1 MVVGAPGPRP
11 KRGTVRFGVVC
22 VKNAFGVRQVDVCES
37 QKIDKFVISLLNSTI
52 FAAKHN
58 DPKRI
63 RNCERP
69 FSLNSLRSSALDT
82 QVHRLECLSG
92 SRIVI
97 RSGFEATRILAW
109 RDLRL
114 WATSGGCG
122 QPPKNIM
129 INEDIEGRVS
139 SGLQTIRRRDSAA
152 CEARETKPA
161 HKTLQQYGLQGQN
174 STTASRRR
182 SVVDRPHQSHST

>member
-1 MVVGAPGPRP
+1 MSTTSLCDVETGAYLGGSSCAPVVVGAPGPRP

-22 VKNAFGVRQVDVCES
+22 VKNAFRVRQVDVCES

-63 RNCERP
+63 RNCERR

-129 INEDIEGRVS
+129 I
-139 SGLQTIRRRDSAA
+139 
-152 CEARETKPA
+152 K
-161 HKTLQQYGLQGQN
+161 K
-174 STTASRRR
+174 
-182 SVVDRPHQSHST
+182 